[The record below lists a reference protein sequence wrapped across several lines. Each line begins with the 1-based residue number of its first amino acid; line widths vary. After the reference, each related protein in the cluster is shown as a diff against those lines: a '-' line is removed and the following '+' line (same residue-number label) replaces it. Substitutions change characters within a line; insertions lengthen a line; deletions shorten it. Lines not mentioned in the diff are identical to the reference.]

1 MMRDEHLAQLMALL
15 PPGPALP
22 REPGCRLERLFW
34 PMAEEFA
41 RLDARAESL
50 LRETDPGAAEEMLAD
65 YERVLGEDPC
75 IGPAGRLPIEVRR
88 ALAHQR
94 WTARGAATPAYF
106 IGLAAA
112 LGVGITITESQ
123 PFECGVSSCDDE
135 LIAEAG
141 RFEWIVTITAPALLM
156 EFEVGVADVSTPLG
170 DFARSPVE
178 CLIRRAA
185 PAHTSVYFSY
195 V

>member
-1 MMRDEHLAQLMALL
+1 MIRDEHLAQLIALL
-15 PPGPALP
+15 PPGAALP
-22 REPGCRLERLFW
+22 REPGNRLERLFW

-41 RLDARAESL
+41 RLDARADDLIVES
-50 LRETDPGAAEEMLAD
+50 DPRAADQMLAD

-75 IGPAGRLPIEVRR
+75 IGPAARLPLEVRR

-94 WTARGAATPAYF
+94 WTARGGATPAYF
-106 IGLAAA
+106 YGIAAA
-112 LGVGITITESQ
+112 LGVAITITESA
-123 PFECGVSSCDDE
+123 PFECGVSVCDDE
-135 LIAEAG
+135 LIPEDG
-141 RFEWIVTITAPALLM
+141 RLEWLVTITAPTVLT

-170 DFARSPVE
+170 DFARSPLE

>member
-1 MMRDEHLAQLMALL
+1 MMRDEQLAQLMALL
-15 PPGPALP
+15 PPGAALP
-22 REPGCRLERLFW
+22 REPGSRLERLLW

-41 RLDARAESL
+41 RLDARAEDL
-50 LRETDPGAAEEMLAD
+50 IRQADPREADEMLAD
-65 YERVLGEDPC
+65 YERVLGDDPC
-75 IGPAGRLPIEVRR
+75 IGPAARLPIETRR

-94 WTARGAATPAYF
+94 WTARGGATPAYF
-106 IGLAAA
+106 IGIAAA
-112 LGVGITITESQ
+112 LGIAITITESR
-123 PFECGVSSCDDE
+123 PFECGVSACDDE
-135 LIAEAG
+135 LIAEDG
-141 RFEWIVTITAPALLM
+141 RFEWIVTITAPTLLT

-185 PAHTSVYFSY
+185 PAHTTVYFSY

>member
-1 MMRDEHLAQLMALL
+1 MMRDEQLAQLIALL

-22 REPGCRLERLFW
+22 REPGSRLERLLW

-41 RLDARAESL
+41 RLDGRAEAL
-50 LRETDPGAAEEMLAD
+50 IAEVDLRVADEMLAD
-65 YERVLGEDPC
+65 YERVLGDDPC
-75 IGPAGRLPIEVRR
+75 IGPAARLPIEIRR

-94 WTARGAATPAYF
+94 WTARGGATPAYF
-106 IGLAAA
+106 IGIAAA
-112 LGVGITITESQ
+112 LGISITVTESR
-123 PFECGVSSCDDE
+123 PFECGVSACDDE
-135 LIAEAG
+135 LIAEDG
-141 RFEWIVTITAPALLM
+141 RFEWIVTISAATLLI

-185 PAHTSVYFSY
+185 PAHTTVYFSY